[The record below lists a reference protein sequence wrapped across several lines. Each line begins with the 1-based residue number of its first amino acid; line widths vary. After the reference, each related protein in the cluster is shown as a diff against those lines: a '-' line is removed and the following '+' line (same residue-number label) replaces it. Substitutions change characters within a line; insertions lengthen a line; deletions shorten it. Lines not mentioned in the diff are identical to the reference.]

1 MSLAS
6 CGRRSSTTW
15 SSSTC
20 KRSVS
25 QPLPG
30 RALLVVI
37 LAASIAS
44 TIGGLPFNS
53 LPVVLGSMAD
63 TFAQAPKTI
72 GMMGSVCFTGYLAGT
87 LGAPF
92 WINRLNWRA
101 LTIFSA
107 AATATAFALSATVAR
122 LEALYLL
129 WAMIGFFA
137 STMTC
142 LGMRIL
148 SDQPNKVRA
157 LGVRLGVE
165 LSITAAVLFALPPL
179 LISTWHYPGAA
190 LGLAGVVLLLAI
202 SALWLPSGPRGA
214 LASDAPGGAALPAA
228 SWFSLSLFFLFLVGN
243 VGLWAF
249 LERIGAAK
257 QVAPAGMGLVFA
269 VLKLVGGVAG
279 FAVAITGERL
289 GRRLPF
295 LLVLAGSSAGLVLL
309 AAGDGLVTFAL
320 GAWTWEFFFTCG
332 CVFQTAAIADTDRSG
347 RAIVLVPA
355 VFALGSMVGPGLAGY
370 LLADAGL
377 AAVLGLAFASS
388 LVPVLGTAWR
398 RSAKAIAA

>member
-1 MSLAS
+1 MANSLS
-6 CGRRSSTTW
+6 
-15 SSSTC
+15 
-20 KRSVS
+20 
-25 QPLPG
+25 G
-30 RALLVVI
+30 RALLAII

-63 TFAQAPKTI
+63 TFGLPPDTI

-92 WINRLNWRA
+92 WINRIDWRT
-101 LTIFSA
+101 LTIVSA
-107 AATATAFALSATVAR
+107 GATASAFALSATVVR
-122 LEALYLL
+122 VDILYLL
-129 WAMIGFFA
+129 WALIGFFA

-148 SDQPNKVRA
+148 SDQPDKVRA

-179 LISTWHYPGAA
+179 LIASWRYTGAA
-190 LGLAGVVLLLAI
+190 LGLAGVVLLLAV
-202 SALWLPSGPRGA
+202 SALWLPRGPRGVP
-214 LASDAPGGAALPAA
+214 ASNAAPGAALPMA
-228 SWFSLSLFFLFLVGN
+228 SWASLAVFFLFLVGN

-249 LERIGAAK
+249 LERIGAAS
-257 QVAPAGMGLVFA
+257 QVAPAGMGMVFA
-269 VLKLVGGVAG
+269 VLKLLGGVAG
-279 FAVAITGERL
+279 FAVAFAGERL

-295 LLVLAGSSAGLVLL
+295 LLVLAGSTAGLALL
-309 AAGDGLVTFAL
+309 ASGGGLVTFAL

-332 CVFQTAAIADTDRSG
+332 CVFQTAAIAHTDRSG

-355 VFALGSMVGPGLAGY
+355 AFALGSMVGPGLAGY
-370 LLADAGL
+370 LLADAGI

-388 LVPVLGTAWR
+388 LAPVLATAWR
-398 RSAKAIAA
+398 RSSRAIAA